1 MARNLAKSM
10 EGHPAG
16 GLPLVVFNRTV
27 SKSEALLEK
36 LGPNLIK
43 IAQSPEELALE
54 CDIIFTN
61 LANDEVVKSVY
72 TQFHSALKVRCD
84 YYLPSPP
91 YRSQASPPAKAKIFV
106 ETSTVIYLTPSFCS

>member
-10 EGHPAG
+10 EGHAG
-16 GLPLVVFNRTV
+16 GFPVVVFNRTV

-72 TQFHSALKVRCD
+72 TKFHSALKVRCA
-84 YYLPSPP
+84 YYWTSPP
-91 YRSQASPPAKAKIFV
+91 YRS
-106 ETSTVIYLTPSFCS
+106 